1 MAILKIYFMEYSIA
15 MKNEQHMAFFET
27 KSSFKDS
34 TAFKEIYLMEYSI
47 GMQKSKIWSSSM
59 ASSFKDSMTNYKF
72 YLMEYSIIMQ
82 RKRHMEFFK
91 QTKEKRKKR
100 SLHGVLRNLP
110 HGVLH
115 ENGTNMSYGVLKS
128 LIF

>member
-15 MKNEQHMAFFET
+15 MKNKQHMAFFET

-91 QTKEKRKKR
+91 QTKQKGKKGH
-100 SLHGVLRNLP
+100 S
-110 HGVLH
+110 
-115 ENGTNMSYGVLKS
+115 MA
-128 LIF
+128 F

>member
-15 MKNEQHMAFFET
+15 MKNKQHVEFFET

-91 QTKEKRKKR
+91 QKKKKRKKGH
-100 SLHGVLRNLP
+100 S
-110 HGVLH
+110 
-115 ENGTNMSYGVLKS
+115 MA
-128 LIF
+128 F

>member
-1 MAILKIYFMEYSIA
+1 MEYSIA
-15 MKNEQHMAFFET
+15 MKNKQHMVFFET

-91 QTKEKRKKR
+91 QKKKEKKVTPWRFKKFT
-100 SLHGVLRNLP
+100 SWSTP
-110 HGVLH
+110 
-115 ENGTNMSYGVLKS
+115 
-128 LIF
+128 

>member
-15 MKNEQHMAFFET
+15 MKNKQHMAFFET
-27 KSSFKDS
+27 KFSFKDS

-72 YLMEYSIIMQ
+72 YLMEYSIIM
-82 RKRHMEFFK
+82 
-91 QTKEKRKKR
+91 
-100 SLHGVLRNLP
+100 
-110 HGVLH
+110 
-115 ENGTNMSYGVLKS
+115 
-128 LIF
+128 

>member
-15 MKNEQHMAFFET
+15 MKNKQHMAFFET

-72 YLMEYSIIMQ
+72 YLMEYSIIMK
-82 RKRHMEFFK
+82 RKDTWSSSNK
-91 QTKEKRKKR
+91 KKEKKVTPWRFKKFT
-100 SLHGVLRNLP
+100 SWSTP
-110 HGVLH
+110 
-115 ENGTNMSYGVLKS
+115 
-128 LIF
+128 